1 MTEPTEPT
9 EPTQPAPQAPP
20 AEPAQ
25 PPIVA
30 APPPAAP
37 APTSW
42 TAPEPTPGPAPGVE
56 FAEPGARLVGY
67 IIDIVIN
74 VVIVLVL
81 SLVAG
86 LLVVTLPVLSIL
98 PILAI
103 IIIPLI
109 YFPFFWSREGPKNGQ
124 TPGMQQ
130 MGIRVVRDT
139 DGGPI
144 TIGPA
149 VLRLIGY
156 WISGLVFYI
165 GYIWIFV
172 DKRRRGWFDLIAGTV
187 VVKA

>member
-1 MTEPTEPT
+1 MTEPTPPTAEPT
-9 EPTQPAPQAPP
+9 PPTAEPAPPAPQATPP
-20 AEPAQ
+20 APAT
-25 PPIVA
+25 A
-30 APPPAAP
+30 
-37 APTSW
+37 W

-56 FAEPGARLVGY
+56 FADPGARLVGY

-74 VVIVLVL
+74 FVIVLVL
-81 SLVAG
+81 AVIG
-86 LLVVTLPVLSIL
+86 VLLAVTL
-98 PILAI
+98 PILAVVPFLAV

-109 YFPFFWSREGPKNGQ
+109 YFPYFWSREGPSNGQ
-124 TPGMQQ
+124 TPGMKQ

-149 VLRLIGY
+149 ILRLIGY
-156 WISGLVFYI
+156 WVSGFVFYL
-165 GYIWIFV
+165 GYIWIFI

>member
-30 APPPAAP
+30 SPPPAAP

-67 IIDIVIN
+67 IIDIAIN

-109 YFPFFWSREGPKNGQ
+109 YFPFFWSREGPQNGQ
-124 TPGMQQ
+124 TPGMRQ

-149 VLRLIGY
+149 ILRLIGY
-156 WISGLVFYI
+156 WISGVVFYI

>member
-1 MTEPTEPT
+1 MTEPT
-9 EPTQPAPQAPP
+9 EPTQPIPP
-20 AEPAQ
+20 AEPPSAEPA
-25 PPIVA
+25 PPPAV

-67 IIDIVIN
+67 IIDILIN
-74 VVIVLVL
+74 VGAVIALT
-81 SLVAG
+81 
-86 LLVVTLPVLSIL
+86 VVGIILAAVL

-103 IIIPLI
+103 APFLAVIIIPLI
-109 YFPFFWSREGPKNGQ
+109 YFPYFWSREGPHNGQ
-124 TPGMQQ
+124 TPGMRQ

-144 TIGPA
+144 TLGPA

-156 WISGLVFYI
+156 WISGFVFYI
-165 GYIWIFV
+165 GYIWIFI

>member
-30 APPPAAP
+30 SPPPAAP

-67 IIDIVIN
+67 I
-74 VVIVLVL
+74 
-81 SLVAG
+81 
-86 LLVVTLPVLSIL
+86 
-98 PILAI
+98 
-103 IIIPLI
+103 
-109 YFPFFWSREGPKNGQ
+109 
-124 TPGMQQ
+124 
-130 MGIRVVRDT
+130 
-139 DGGPI
+139 
-144 TIGPA
+144 
-149 VLRLIGY
+149 
-156 WISGLVFYI
+156 
-165 GYIWIFV
+165 WIFV

>member
-9 EPTQPAPQAPP
+9 EPAQPAPP
-20 AEPAQ
+20 
-25 PPIVA
+25 
-30 APPPAAP
+30 AP
-37 APTSW
+37 ATPAPATSW

-56 FAEPGARLVGY
+56 FADPGARLIGY

-81 SLVAG
+81 SVLGV
-86 LLVVTLPVLSIL
+86 LLAVTV
-98 PILAI
+98 PILAVVPFLAV

-109 YFPFFWSREGPKNGQ
+109 YFPYFWSREGASNGQ
-124 TPGMQQ
+124 TPGMKQ

-149 VLRLIGY
+149 ILRLIGY
-156 WISGLVFYI
+156 WVSGFVFYL
-165 GYIWIFV
+165 GYIWIFI

>member
-1 MTEPTEPT
+1 MTEPN
-9 EPTQPAPQAPP
+9 EPTQPVPSPEPAPP
-20 AEPAQ
+20 AIQ
-25 PPIVA
+25 PA
-30 APPPAAP
+30 APPPA
-37 APTSW
+37 PTGW

-81 SLVAG
+81 SIVGVA
-86 LLVVTLPVLSIL
+86 LAVTVPVLAIV
-98 PILAI
+98 PFLAV

-109 YFPFFWSREGPKNGQ
+109 YFPYFWSREGPHHGQ
-124 TPGMQQ
+124 TPGMRQ

-139 DGGPI
+139 DGGPVSV
-144 TIGPA
+144 GSA

-156 WISGLVFYI
+156 WISGAVFYI

>member
-1 MTEPTEPT
+1 MT
-9 EPTQPAPQAPP
+9 EPTQPTPP
-20 AEPAQ
+20 SESPPPVASEPLPPVASEPA
-25 PPIVA
+25 
-30 APPPAAP
+30 PAAS
-37 APTSW
+37 SW
-42 TAPEPTPGPAPGVE
+42 AAPEPTPGPAPGVE

-74 VVIVLVL
+74 VVVVIVLSIIGGIL
-81 SLVAG
+81 A
-86 LLVVTLPVLSIL
+86 VTLPILSVI
-98 PILAI
+98 PFLAV

-109 YFPFFWSREGPKNGQ
+109 YFPYFWSREGASNGQ
-124 TPGMQQ
+124 TPGMKQ

-149 VLRLIGY
+149 ILRLIGY
-156 WISGLVFYI
+156 WVSGLVFYI

>member
-1 MTEPTEPT
+1 MTEPTPPTAEPT
-9 EPTQPAPQAPP
+9 PPTPEPAPPAPQATPP
-20 AEPAQ
+20 APAT
-25 PPIVA
+25 A
-30 APPPAAP
+30 
-37 APTSW
+37 W

-56 FAEPGARLVGY
+56 FADPGARLVGY

-74 VVIVLVL
+74 FVIVLVL
-81 SLVAG
+81 AVIG
-86 LLVVTLPVLSIL
+86 VLLAVTL
-98 PILAI
+98 PILAVVPFLAV

-109 YFPFFWSREGPKNGQ
+109 YFPYFWSREGPSNGQ
-124 TPGMQQ
+124 TPGMKQ

-149 VLRLIGY
+149 ILRLIGY
-156 WISGLVFYI
+156 WVSGFVFYL
-165 GYIWIFV
+165 GYIWIFI

>member
-1 MTEPTEPT
+1 MT
-9 EPTQPAPQAPP
+9 EPTQPTPPSEPPATAASEPAPPPPVVSEPAPP
-20 AEPAQ
+20 A
-25 PPIVA
+25 
-30 APPPAAP
+30 PAA
-37 APTSW
+37 SW
-42 TAPEPTPGPAPGVE
+42 AAPEPTPGPAPGVE

-74 VVIVLVL
+74 VVLVVVLAIVG
-81 SLVAG
+81 G
-86 LLVVTLPVLSIL
+86 LLAVTLPILSVI
-98 PILAI
+98 PFLAI

-109 YFPFFWSREGPKNGQ
+109 YFPYFWSRQGPENGQ
-124 TPGMQQ
+124 TPGMKQ
-130 MGIRVVRDT
+130 MGIRVVRDS

-149 VLRLIGY
+149 ILRLIGY
-156 WISGLVFYI
+156 WVSGFVFYI